1 MLHNLRR
8 CKGRPAVDADDPP
21 IALNGALG
29 RGSDRERF
37 AATRRLHAPDVLDPA
52 SAARLRTALEA
63 TTAWERTVFDGG
75 HTLDIPPAELA
86 ALSPEG
92 QVALHR
98 SVYETARAGFGYL
111 FETVR
116 ISNHVRA
123 GRPVDP
129 AFSALF
135 RFLNSPAFLRP
146 IAELTGDGR
155 GVYVDAQATR
165 YLPGFFLNAHNDHA
179 DGRDRL
185 YAYVLNMTPAWQ
197 TDWGGLLLFH
207 DEAGNIAEGFA
218 PAFNALNIFAVP
230 QRHSVSLVAP
240 FAGAARLSITG
251 WIRSRAPTG
260 DD

>member
-1 MLHNLRR
+1 M
-8 CKGRPAVDADDPP
+8 
-21 IALNGALG
+21 ALSAALG
-29 RGSDRERF
+29 READRARF
-37 AATRRLHAPDVLDPA
+37 AATRRLHAPDVLDAA
-52 SAARLRTALEA
+52 SAVRLRTALQTA
-63 TTAWERTVFDGG
+63 TAWERTLMDGG
-75 HTLDIPPAELA
+75 RTLDIPPAELA

-98 SVYETARAGFGYL
+98 SVYDTARAGFGYL

-129 AFSALF
+129 AFAALF
-135 RFLNSPAFLRP
+135 RFLNSPAFLEP
-146 IAELTGDGR
+146 IAKLTGDER

-165 YLPGFFLNAHNDHA
+165 YLPGFFLNAHNDDA
-179 DGRDRL
+179 DGRGRL
-185 YAYVLNMTPAWQ
+185 YAYVLNLTAEWK

-207 DEAGNIAEGFA
+207 DEAGHVVEGFT
-218 PAFNALNIFAVP
+218 PAHNALNLFAVP

-240 FAGAARLSITG
+240 FAGAARLSVTG

-260 DD
+260 ED